1 MANTSTYRAGSF
13 TLFLGTG
20 SVGTTNNS
28 LILGPGNGNHD
39 IRGPRGDD
47 TIDSLS
53 WKLELGALNS
63 SFWVANNEIK
73 ANFFNGPSVA
83 TGPLGFWITGTG
95 GSPQTIEFQQAP
107 GASGTTAFNASEHVY
122 FRLRNISNTTCVWE
136 SSSTGVSYTT
146 LFEQG
151 YLNGF
156 SPSNISIIFWRLEN
170 QANAASI
177 GTIAFSHIN
186 TFEQPTS
193 VPVVEMT
200 ASVVAPTA
208 VGGDQGSSEESLVRF
223 NAELIE
229 AAIEPNL
236 STIVRAYA

>member
-1 MANTSTYRAGSF
+1 M

-20 SVGTTNNS
+20 SVSTTNNS

-39 IRGPRGDD
+39 IRGPRND
-47 TIDSLS
+47 TDTLDTLS
-53 WKLELGALNS
+53 WKLELGALNA

-73 ANFFNGPSVA
+73 ANLFDGPSVA

-95 GSPQTIEFQQAP
+95 GSPQTIEFQQAT
-107 GASGTTAFNASEHVY
+107 GASGSTTFNASEHVY

-146 LFEQG
+146 LFEEG

-156 SPSNISIIFWRLEN
+156 SPSVVSVMFWRLEN

-177 GTIAFSHIN
+177 GTIAVTHIN
-186 TFEQPTS
+186 TFEQPSS
-193 VPVVEMT
+193 VPVVDMT
-200 ASVVAPTA
+200 ASVVAPTID
-208 VGGDQGSSEESLVRF
+208 GQSSDQSLVRF

-229 AAIEPNL
+229 PAIEPNL
-236 STIVRAYA
+236 HPIVRAYA